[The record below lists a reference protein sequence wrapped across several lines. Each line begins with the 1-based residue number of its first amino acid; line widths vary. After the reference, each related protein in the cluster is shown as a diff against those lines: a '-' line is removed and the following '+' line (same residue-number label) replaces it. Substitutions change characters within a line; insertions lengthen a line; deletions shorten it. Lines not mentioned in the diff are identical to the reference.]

1 MGRIYKVAVIGLRM
15 GANWAAAAKE
25 LPNTRLVMVY
35 DKFFEENDRIQK
47 DKVTGEGI
55 AVAREEEEV
64 YRSEADIV
72 VVASP
77 DHFHREQC
85 VKALA
90 AGKHVICEKPLAL
103 TLEDCRAIIAAVKSS
118 GRQFMTGQVCRYAPG
133 FRTAKALVEAG
144 RIGRLVYIESEYAHD
159 YEFAK
164 GFREWRKDPAIRRQG
179 FLGGGCHALDLT
191 RWIAGDPVEVFCY
204 MNHVFMPDW
213 PTPDTGVAV
222 AKFPNEVIGRVFV
235 SIGVKR
241 PYTMRTVIYG
251 TEGTIICDNT
261 SNHIQISEKI
271 LREPTGT
278 MAFNDIPVAVAS
290 HNVTSEL
297 KDFVAAL
304 DQGVPCATDVYQG
317 TRTVAFADAAIR
329 SAQSGRPEAIDYD
342 Y

>member
-1 MGRIYKVAVIGLRM
+1 MYKVAVIGLRM
-15 GANWAAAAKE
+15 GANWALAAKE
-25 LPNTRLVMVY
+25 LPNTELVMLY
-35 DKFFEENDRIQK
+35 DKYYEENNLIIKDRI
-47 DKVTGEGI
+47 TGPGI
-55 AVAREEEEV
+55 TVAKQEEEI
-64 YRSEADIV
+64 YASDADIV

-77 DHFHREQC
+77 DNFHREQS
-85 VKALA
+85 VKALE

-103 TLEDCRAIIAAVKSS
+103 NLDDCRAIIAAVKKS

-133 FRTAKALVEAG
+133 FRTAKALVDAG

-159 YEFAK
+159 YEYAK
-164 GFREWRKDPAIRRQG
+164 GFHEWRKDPAIKRQG

-191 RWIAGDPVEVFCY
+191 RWIAGDPTEVFCY
-204 MNHVFMPDW
+204 MNHIFMPDW

-222 AKFPNEVIGRVFV
+222 AKFPNDVIGRVFV

-251 TEGTIICDNT
+251 TEGTIICDNR
-261 SNHIQISEKI
+261 SNHIQISEKM
-271 LREPTGT
+271 LMGPTGA
-278 MAFNDIPVAVAS
+278 MAFNDIAVEIAS

-297 KDFVAAL
+297 KDFVTAL
-304 DQGVPCATDVYQG
+304 ESNVPCATDVYQG

-329 SAQSGRPEAIDYD
+329 SAQSGKPEKIDYN